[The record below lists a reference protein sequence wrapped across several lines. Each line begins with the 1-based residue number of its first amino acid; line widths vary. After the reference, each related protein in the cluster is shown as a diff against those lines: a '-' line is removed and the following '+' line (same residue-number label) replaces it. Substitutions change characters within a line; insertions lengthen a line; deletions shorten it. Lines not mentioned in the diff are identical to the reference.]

1 MRGVLRG
8 GPSTMVRGG
17 ARWIAFGLALF
28 LSPGCGG
35 EGAKKDGHAGAD
47 GSAAKSGGTAP
58 YHVGLVFDVGGLG
71 DKSFNDAAYRGLQ
84 KAKTELGIE
93 FEYLEPGEGS
103 ERDAALRQLA
113 SGKAQLV
120 FGVGFLF
127 TDDIKKVAAEYP
139 DKKFACIDYTWQEG
153 EPVPANLAGI
163 KFREEEGSALVGALS
178 ALLSKSGTV
187 GFVGGMDIP
196 LIHKFEAG
204 YRAGF
209 LAEKADGKVL
219 VNYAGVTGEAFA
231 NPAKGKELALAQ
243 IDRGA
248 DIIFHASG
256 STGLG
261 VFEAA
266 RERKVLAIGVDSD
279 QQAEAPGFILTSM
292 VKQVDVAVFESV
304 KSAKAGSFQGGVRV
318 LGLKEGGVD
327 YINDANNAQWITPEV
342 KAKVEAL
349 RAEIIAGS
357 FPVPSK

>member
-1 MRGVLRG
+1 MNGGLR
-8 GPSTMVRGG
+8 M
-17 ARWIAFGLALF
+17 ARWVPLVAMAVV
-28 LSPGCGG
+28 LSACGG
-35 EGAKKDGHAGAD
+35 KEQQ
-47 GSAAKSGGTAP
+47 KSRSTA

-71 DKSFNDAAYRGLQ
+71 DKSFNDAAYRGLE
-84 KAKTELGIE
+84 KAKAELGIE
-93 FEYLEPGEGS
+93 YEYLEPGEGS

-113 SGKAQLV
+113 SGRSDIV

-127 TDDIKKVAAEYP
+127 TDDIKQVAAEYP
-139 DKKFACIDYTWQEG
+139 DKKFACIDYTWQDG
-153 EPVPANLAGI
+153 EPVPGNVSGI

-178 ALLSKSGTV
+178 ALLTKTGTV

-209 LAEKADGKVL
+209 LAEKPDGQVL

-231 NPAKGKELALAQ
+231 NPSKGKELALAQ

-266 RERKVLAIGVDSD
+266 RERKMLAIGVDSD

-292 VKQVDVAVFESV
+292 VKQVDVAVFQTIKE
-304 KSAKAGSFQGGVRV
+304 AKAGTFRSGVQV

-327 YINDANNAQWITPEV
+327 YISDAQNAQWITPEV

-349 RAEIIAGS
+349 RADIIAGK
-357 FPVPSK
+357 FVVPSK